1 MTYYYRRRLAEVHAA
16 DYAQYA
22 RAAAQLLVAELEGP
36 GVVIDL
42 GCGAGDLCEPV
53 RAAGFDYLGVD
64 LSPDMVTLARRRYPG
79 VSFCE
84 GSAFD
89 LPPVRDAAAI
99 VAVGEVVNYAMD
111 PRAGASGLAP
121 WLRGCRERLRPA
133 GIMLLDVA
141 GPLRGDP
148 DPTTTVTVAQDYRME
163 VTVSTD
169 PGRGVLRRTIT
180 VDDGISSDTEVH
192 ELHLIDPIDVMSAL
206 AEAGFEP
213 TALDGY
219 APELPFPRGWSGFL
233 ARVILDT

>member
-1 MTYYYRRRLAEVHAA
+1 MYYRRRLAEVHAA

-53 RAAGFDYLGVD
+53 RAASFDYLGVD
-64 LSPDMVTLARRRYPG
+64 LSPDMVALAQRRFPDAAFRQ
-79 VSFCE
+79 

-89 LPPVRDAAAI
+89 LPSLRGAAGI
-99 VAVGEVVNYAMD
+99 VAVGEVVNYATD
-111 PRAGASGLAP
+111 PRAGASGLAA
-121 WLRGCRERLRPA
+121 WLRECRQRLRPG
-133 GIMLLDVA
+133 GILLLDVA

-148 DPTTTVTVAQDYRME
+148 EPTTTITVAQDYRIA

-169 PGRGVLRRTIT
+169 PGRRVLRRTIT
-180 VDDGISSDTEVH
+180 VDDGFGRDTEVH
-192 ELHLIDPIDVMSAL
+192 ELHLIDPVEVMA
-206 AEAGFEP
+206 AFGQAGFEP
-213 TALDGY
+213 TALQGY
-219 APELPFPRGWSGFL
+219 APDLPFPRGWSGFL